1 MAIIL
6 TLNIELI
13 SYQNRISNKRFEYNL
28 HNHMFKLYIV
38 NKTSNIEPHKLE
50 ILPLHVKLNYTI
62 IFLIK
67 TTKESK
73 KQ

>member
-1 MAIIL
+1 
-6 TLNIELI
+6 
-13 SYQNRISNKRFEYNL
+13 
-28 HNHMFKLYIV
+28 MFKLYIV

-73 KQ
+73 K